1 VKTNKLLKEISTRA
15 FLFLIILLIAV
26 SCRKDNDNIDPIM
39 PTPPNDPNAPAV
51 FGDKPL
57 NILSDYEKA
66 NNLNFPGNTILKSGT
81 GLLGGAG
88 HVIWEGASLI
98 GKVVWEAY
106 DYHHTESR
114 FDSIDDQLTEMQA
127 QITDLNNTM
136 QSMSNSLNISFAEIE
151 TLIYTQ
157 DLISQIGHVQTA
169 MDSALCSGLMWYPR
183 TARLYQSDT
192 NLYKTEMENLKEEAP
207 DWARNIYINKDAENY
222 MPSVIGQIQKN
233 ICPPLGDQ
241 GNNALNAYT
250 RSLILLCQGKV
261 TDSASAMNAYLL
273 LESYFLTII
282 NYQFQAA
289 TVYVNAANF
298 IDTTGMLATEF
309 WQAHMVKVIPREV
322 AVFLENV
329 DYLAVNLAEY
339 RNKDRFIHDMKYAN
353 AGLAPDHMFFQVLA
367 RSQFV
372 ANLLYAACGVPY
384 PVISGHIMVPSS
396 YTNDGS
402 EPGIPNALT
411 VQIGAESV
419 TSAGTKFKSMIPNT
433 LWGSDKTCHPSNN
446 WNLYRFNTAGPNTV
460 WACTPQNIQV
470 VAGSSTL
477 PWPHSPDVEIMGT
490 VTPLFYN
497 PRDPT
502 QTSTTRTDKCTFQ
515 FAYFSANW
523 QWGYMLVSNTT
534 HQNKLPDE
542 FNANFYNN
550 LMGSVEVSFQKY
562 TYYEVDGVLYPSH
575 HYKKFV
581 ESDQI
586 GFSYPE
592 NTGILS
598 ASGVCMGRTYLT
610 AYCVVDARYI
620 SVKTGSELPDGPIP
634 NGNNAIE
641 IWALYNGFIDNE
653 KLPPADADPKIAIT
667 LGSNYIKDGNT
678 YYHVDVNILNDAFNI
693 DKAMFNFPTHFNSLV
708 IEKNKSYTPSIL
720 YYYYVDEYWEPELKH
735 INIELNHANQFI
747 YTGLYNLPDAP
758 RK

>member
-289 TVYVNAANF
+289 TVFVNAANF
-298 IDTTGMLATEF
+298 IDPTGMDASDF
-309 WQAHMVKVIPREV
+309 WQAHMVVVIPGEV

-329 DYLAVNLAEY
+329 DYLAANLSEY
-339 RNKDRFIHDMKYAN
+339 RTQQRFEHDMQYAD
-353 AGLAPDHMFFQVLA
+353 AGLAPDNMFYNVFA
-367 RSQFV
+367 RSQFL
-372 ANLLYAACGVPY
+372 ANLLNYSLGLTPSIV
-384 PVISGHIMVPSS
+384 SGHIMVPDHYGPNGNFSPDILS
-396 YTNDGS
+396 VKVGS
-402 EPGIPNALT
+402 KYLN
-411 VQIGAESV
+411 S
-419 TSAGTKFKSMIPNT
+419 TSKK
-433 LWGSDKTCHPSNN
+433 HPSVIP
-446 WNLYRFNTAGPNTV
+446 YTY
-460 WACTPQNIQV
+460 WATGHVCTPDHQWRTYRLTSPYADWATGPQTVTVDGTGDSPWTHYGNI
-470 VAGSSTL
+470 T
-477 PWPHSPDVEIMGT
+477 GT
-490 VTPLFYN
+490 VTPLYYN
-497 PRDPT
+497 PRNPQQHSAT
-502 QTSTTRTDKCTFQ
+502 KTDLCTVPFGY
-515 FAYFSANW
+515 FAANW
-523 QWGYMLVSNTT
+523 QWGYLYLTNSPSSGWEHIGRFNFYSFNYNIWSKFSPDYYTPFGATTDKNGKPYKQGSDIIFTYPNSTPGSMKVSGITSYTDHFYIVANSLNCAVSTSPVLPT
-534 HQNKLPDE
+534 SSIATPGLRAWAWYKSYYGMQGNGGVDLTVNIGINKLKNQSGGINTSCVGDQVVRTNWH
-542 FNANFYNN
+542 NA
-550 LMGSVEVSFQKY
+550 
-562 TYYEVDGVLYPSH
+562 
-575 HYKKFV
+575 
-581 ESDQI
+581 
-586 GFSYPE
+586 
-592 NTGILS
+592 TGIWK
-598 ASGVCMGRTYLT
+598 SGFGQTALAAGTSYEPGVQFYYQTANRPTGIPADIRLQT
-610 AYCVVDARYI
+610 AYQFVY
-620 SVKTGSELPDGPIP
+620 DGFYQ
-634 NGNNAIE
+634 
-641 IWALYNGFIDNE
+641 LS
-653 KLPPADADPKIAIT
+653 K
-667 LGSNYIKDGNT
+667 
-678 YYHVDVNILNDAFNI
+678 
-693 DKAMFNFPTHFNSLV
+693 
-708 IEKNKSYTPSIL
+708 
-720 YYYYVDEYWEPELKH
+720 
-735 INIELNHANQFI
+735 
-747 YTGLYNLPDAP
+747 
-758 RK
+758 